1 VDFGNVAQL
10 SNRNKQ
16 ILVDAVVHAVNED
29 YRGMADD
36 FINLGFL
43 APGTDVNPIVPALE
57 QIWTDC
63 RGQSLATFNFRTVT
77 DKFNKLVYRYPI
89 RIPERY
95 ALVIRSL
102 LTQEGICMT
111 LEPDFKFLEVAFP
124 YIAKRLLTDED
135 PILRERL
142 LQVLFKDD
150 TFQWAR
156 LENLITLAADVPSGG
171 NTSLDLSET
180 VVDGAKVFLS
190 DEYIR
195 NALILALTQDDRLHV
210 EEVLRLGQLL
220 RGSVEPQVVV
230 ESALLEGPRFMRS
243 VLQTWS
249 DNVIADGGPR
259 RRFI

>member
-1 VDFGNVAQL
+1 VCRL
-10 SNRNKQ
+10 SDHGKTEPESTQ
-16 ILVDAVVHAVNED
+16 
-29 YRGMADD
+29 
-36 FINLGFL
+36 
-43 APGTDVNPIVPALE
+43 VPALE

-142 LQVLFKDD
+142 LQVR
-150 TFQWAR
+150 TSVCGAR
-156 LENLITLAADVPSGG
+156 TLACSCPPPRGPRKRRPPQPPRANPRHLPVRRSSATFSFTRRANTKPHSTREPYTRRCPTPVRVSLEAWSNG
-171 NTSLDLSET
+171 N
-180 VVDGAKVFLS
+180 
-190 DEYIR
+190 
-195 NALILALTQDDRLHV
+195 LALGRPLH
-210 EEVLRLGQLL
+210 
-220 RGSVEPQVVV
+220 
-230 ESALLEGPRFMRS
+230 
-243 VLQTWS
+243 
-249 DNVIADGGPR
+249 PR
-259 RRFI
+259 RHAKALGGRLDHASARARAQHKG

>member
-1 VDFGNVAQL
+1 MYASVG
-10 SNRNKQ
+10 
-16 ILVDAVVHAVNED
+16 ILTSGETGAES
-29 YRGMADD
+29 
-36 FINLGFL
+36 
-43 APGTDVNPIVPALE
+43 TQVPALE

-142 LQVLFKDD
+142 LQVRTSVCCTSRLVLRANVAHPNSLERIYVTLVTICLPQVLFKDD

-156 LENLITLAADVPSGG
+156 LENLITLAADVPSGP
-171 NTSLDLSET
+171 NASLDLSET

-210 EEVLRLGQLL
+210 EEVRL
-220 RGSVEPQVVV
+220 
-230 ESALLEGPRFMRS
+230 
-243 VLQTWS
+243 
-249 DNVIADGGPR
+249 
-259 RRFI
+259 